1 MVNYS
6 SNYIENPLNKYE
18 SYTYSW
24 AIHMCHPQNSNAV
37 NPATLKSSNRVITLA
52 ESGVENE
59 ISIHRV
65 EQTFVFVSQDKQ
77 AFANQFKIDFIEVGG
92 ITFFSRILK
101 AANDLNIENHLS
113 ATYIL
118 ELNFKGQ
125 LNGTPVGRM
134 PEVGTYYY
142 ICTMTNLGMSYQE
155 GAAYYSGSLVETSS
169 MAFNQLEVAL
179 SFETSIQASTF
190 GEFLG
195 KFQDELKKQAREVV
209 RLSRNSLFPND
220 YVLIDGY
227 GASSWAFGDP
237 GTIEEARNVSVSGSA
252 GNLNFNF
259 PKGTSITT
267 AITVALMNTD
277 KQRRLPVGLRGEVFA
292 KANANDLTAIPS
304 QYANQL
310 RWPTYETTTAFGRYD
325 EISNNYQKR
334 LTYTVIPTL
343 KPDGTNDPDSHRTF
357 NESKVMQVNKLKK
370 YFTNGQLKKRY
381 DYIHTGKNTEILNF
395 DVSINNLFFTMQASL
410 FGALH
415 RADSYFPGGSSDGQT
430 ASVLLTQNDQIRTK
444 IQEIQRQISELENRQ
459 RNSRGGGDSEL
470 IRIGRDIP
478 SLQVELDDL
487 IRQEEALAPTV
498 NDALAP
504 FQTGAFTNNV
514 PSINRNRYITQS
526 ELYANSDINSNRES
540 VYRMPFRF
548 AMPNGSA
555 TRGPETN
562 SQTIGALGVAA
573 LQSNLFAPADLL
585 EISLQIRGD
594 PWWLGQSNYNKYGV
608 NSKIGGQS
616 FFLNVIAPRYPDENT
631 GWMLQE
637 NLVTYM
643 LSGVYVVLG
652 GTATY
657 ESGMFTMALSAYRDL
672 NSQVHLIYDLLDQG
686 YVTGDEIRYLESLND
701 TTDESV
707 TGASGAT
714 QLPPEGS
721 VPPGATGAS
730 SPGGHTLANNVNP
743 VLNNVLTAAG
753 NAAGVTVVTTSGY
766 RAGPGSGRHL
776 GDASDVALY
785 SGGRRLS
792 VSNAADRAII
802 ATFSQNFIN
811 EARAQG
817 YTPSVGA
824 ANHTYP
830 PNQWYMNGNTFHYD
844 IAVGNSIAAD
854 RSTVWGGSGETAQ
867 VRPPN
872 WLTSLF

>member
-6 SNYIENPLNKYE
+6 SNYIDNPLNRYE

-24 AIHMCHPQNSNAV
+24 AMHICHPQNSNAA
-37 NPATLKSSNRVITLA
+37 NPATLKSSNKVITLA

-77 AFANQFKIDFIEVGG
+77 AFANQFKMDFIEVGG
-92 ITFFSRILK
+92 MTFFSRILK

-125 LNGTPVGRM
+125 LNGSPIGRM

-142 ICTMTNLGMSYQE
+142 FCTMTNLGMSYQE
-155 GAAYYSGSLVETSS
+155 GAAYYSGTLVETSS
-169 MAFNQLEVAL
+169 LAFNTNEVAL
-179 SFETSIQASTF
+179 SFDTSIQASTF
-190 GEFLG
+190 GVFLT
-195 KFQDELKKQAREVV
+195 KFQAELQRQAREVV

-220 YVLIDGY
+220 YVLVDNY
-227 GASSWAFGDP
+227 GASSWVFGDP
-237 GTIEEARNVSVSGSA
+237 GTLEEARNVSVSGSA
-252 GNLNFNF
+252 GNLNFSF

-267 AITVALMNTD
+267 AITIALLNTD

-310 RWPTYETTTAFGRYD
+310 RWPTYKTTTEFGRYD
-325 EISNNYQKR
+325 DISNNYQKR

-343 KPDGTNDPDSHRTF
+343 KPDGINDPDSHKIF
-357 NESKVMQVNKLKK
+357 IESKVMQADKLRK

-410 FGALH
+410 FGALN
-415 RADSYFPGGSSDGQT
+415 RTDSYFPGGSSDGQT
-430 ASVLLTQNDQIRTK
+430 ASALLTQSDQIRAS
-444 IQEIQRQISELENRQ
+444 ILEIQTQISELQNKLK
-459 RNSRGGGDSEL
+459 NSSGGDSEM
-470 IRIGRDIP
+470 IRIGREI
-478 SLQVELDDL
+478 STLNSELDDL
-487 IRQEEALAPTV
+487 VRQEEALAPSV
-498 NDALAP
+498 NAALVP
-504 FQTGAFTNNV
+504 FQTGAFTNTV
-514 PSINRNRYITQS
+514 PSVNKNRYITQS
-526 ELYANSDINSNRES
+526 ELYANSNINSNREP
-540 VYRMPFRF
+540 VYRVPFRF
-548 AMPNGSA
+548 ATPNGSA

-562 SQTIGALGVAA
+562 SQAVGAQGVAA
-573 LQSNLFAPADLL
+573 LQSNLFAPADLI
-585 EISLQIRGD
+585 EISLSIRGD
-594 PWWLGQSNYNKYGV
+594 PWWLGQSNYNKYGI
-608 NSKIGGQS
+608 NSENGGQA
-616 FFLNVIAPRYPDENT
+616 FFLNVIAPRYPDDNT

-643 LSGVYVVLG
+643 LSGVYIVLG

-657 ESGMFTMALSAYRDL
+657 ESGAFTMALSAYRDL
-672 NSQVHLIYDLLDQG
+672 NCQVHLIYDLLDQG
-686 YVTGDEIRYLESLND
+686 YVTGDEIRTLESLPEAA
-701 TTDESV
+701 DESV
-707 TGASGAT
+707 TGADGTT
-714 QLPPEGS
+714 QRPPEGALA
-721 VPPGATGAS
+721 PGATGES

-743 VLNNVLTAAG
+743 ALNDLLIAAG
-753 NAAGVTVVTTSGY
+753 NASGVRVVTTSGF

-785 SGGRRLS
+785 SGDRRLS

-830 PNQWYMNGNTFHYD
+830 QNQWYMGGNTFHYD
-844 IAVGNSIAAD
+844 IAVGNSIGSD
-854 RSTVWGGSGETAQ
+854 RGTVWGGSGETAH

>member
-24 AIHMCHPQNSNAV
+24 AIHMCHPQNSNSD
-37 NPATLKSSNRVITLA
+37 NPAALKSSNRVITLA

-65 EQTFVFVSQDKQ
+65 EQSFVFVSQDKQ

-169 MAFNQLEVAL
+169 LAFNQLEVAL
-179 SFETSIQASTF
+179 PFETSIQASTF

-195 KFQDELKKQAREVV
+195 KFEAELKRQAREVV
-209 RLSRNSLFPND
+209 RVSRNSLFPND

-259 PKGTSITT
+259 PQYTSITT
-267 AITVALMNTD
+267 AITVALLNTD

-310 RWPTYETTTAFGRYD
+310 RWPTYETTTTFGNYD
-325 EISNNYQKR
+325 DVSNNYQKR
-334 LTYTVIPTL
+334 LTYTVIPSL
-343 KPDGTNDPDSHRTF
+343 KPDGTNDPESYKTF
-357 NESKVMQVNKLKK
+357 NESKVMQTDKLRK

-395 DVSINNLFFTMQASL
+395 NIQIDNLFFTMQASL
-410 FGALH
+410 YGAL
-415 RADSYFPGGSSDGQT
+415 SSTNNFFPGGSSDGQR
-430 ASVLLTQNDQIRTK
+430 ASVLLTQSDQIRARIRGIET
-444 IQEIQRQISELENRQ
+444 QISGLQGKLRTTPSDDPSV
-459 RNSRGGGDSEL
+459 RRISRE
-470 IRIGRDIP
+470 IP
-478 SLQVELDDL
+478 ALQEELDDL
-487 IRQEEALAPTV
+487 IRQEAELAPVV

-504 FQTGAFTNNV
+504 FQTMGAFTKNV
-514 PSINRNRYITQS
+514 PSINKNRYITQS
-526 ELYANSDINSNRES
+526 ELYANSDINSNREP
-540 VYRMPFRF
+540 VYRPPFRF
-548 AMPNGSA
+548 ATPNGSA

-562 SQTIGALGVAA
+562 GQTIGAQGVAA
-573 LQSNLFAPADLL
+573 LQSNFFAPGDLL

-594 PWWLGQSNYNKYGV
+594 PWWLGQSNYNKYGI
-608 NSKIGGQS
+608 NSKIGGQA
-616 FFLNVIAPRYPDENT
+616 FFLNVIAPRYPDDNT

-637 NLVTYM
+637 NQITYM
-643 LSGVYVVLG
+643 LSGVYIVLG
-652 GTATY
+652 GTASY
-657 ESGMFTMALSAYRDL
+657 ESGMFTMTLTAYRDL

-686 YVTGDEIRYLESLND
+686 YVTGDDISYLESLAG

-707 TGASGAT
+707 NGADGTT
-714 QLPPEGS
+714 QRPPEGS
-721 VPPGATGAS
+721 LPAGATGAS

-854 RSTVWGGSGETAQ
+854 RSTVWGGSGETAH